1 MGNPCGVVGA
11 GGWGTA
17 LALVMA
23 RKEYK
28 VKLWVRSEE
37 NLIQMKEEREN
48 KKYLPGVFLPENIEL
63 SRDQEKVVRGSRLIV
78 VALPS
83 HVLRNFII
91 EVKKFIP
98 RDSFLVSA
106 TKGLEKD
113 TFKRMSQV
121 IEEELGTYFYF
132 RTAVL
137 SGPNHA
143 EEVAREIPSATVIA
157 SKKREAAEMAQDIFM
172 SPSFR
177 VYTNPDLVGVEL
189 GGALK
194 NIIALG
200 SGISDG
206 LGYGDNTKAALM
218 TRGLLEI
225 SRLGIKMGAR
235 PLTFA
240 GLAGIGDLI
249 ATCTSQHSR
258 NRRAGMMLGE
268 GKEHEEVLE
277 EMKMV
282 VEGIKTSHAAIRL
295 AEIKE
300 IEMPITKEVF
310 RVIFEKKDP
319 RQAVTDLMGRVKKNE
334 MEEIVET
341 DIEDW

>member
-1 MGNPCGVVGA
+1 MEEFFGVAGA

-23 RKEYK
+23 RKGFK
-28 VKLWVRSEE
+28 VKMWVRSEE
-37 NLIQMKEEREN
+37 SFLQIKGEREN
-48 KKYLPGVFLPENIEL
+48 KRYLPGVILPENIEL
-63 SRDQEKVVRGSRLIV
+63 TRDLEEVAARSKLLVI
-78 VALPS
+78 ALPS
-83 HVLRNFII
+83 HAFRDIVSRLKTII
-91 EVKKFIP
+91 S
-98 RDSFLVSA
+98 RDSLLVSA

-113 TFKRMSQV
+113 TLQRMSQV
-121 IEEELGTYFYF
+121 IEEELGTYFFY
-132 RTAVL
+132 RSAVL

-143 EEVAREIPSATVIA
+143 EEVAREIPSATVVA
-157 SKKREAAEMAQDIFM
+157 SKKRDVAERAQDVFM

-206 LGYGDNTKAALM
+206 LGYGDNTRAALM

-225 SRLGIKMGAR
+225 SRLGVKMGAR

-258 NRRAGMMLGE
+258 NRRAGIMLGE
-268 GKEHEEVLE
+268 GKKHEEVLQ

-282 VEGIKTSHAAIRL
+282 VEGIKTSHAAVRL
-295 AEIKE
+295 AEIYN
-300 IEMPITKEVF
+300 IEMPITNEVF
-310 RVIFEKKDP
+310 QVIFQDKDP
-319 RQAVTDLMGRVKKNE
+319 RQAVADLMRRVKKNE

-341 DIEDW
+341 NIEEW